1 VSLTAAK
8 CDALP
13 IRATCRN
20 LSVFKIAT
28 ESAESEL
35 TVGTHH
41 ANVCVGSNVPLRPL
55 VAVPITQHHAF
66 GSHTNTDR
74 NTNGNAYCY
83 SYWNS
88 NSNADT
94 ECYTDSDD
102 YSYGDA
108 DGYTKAYAHAKA
120 RTDAEAS
127 AVTAAETVSVLFR

>member
-41 ANVCVGSNVPLRPL
+41 ANVCVGSNAPLRPL

-66 GSHTNTDR
+66 ASHTNTDR

-94 ECYTDSDD
+94 ECNTDSD
-102 YSYGDA
+102 
-108 DGYTKAYAHAKA
+108 GYTDDYAKAHADAKA
-120 RTDAEAS
+120 RTDAKAS
-127 AVTAAETVSVLFR
+127 SVTAAETVSVLFR

>member
-41 ANVCVGSNVPLRPL
+41 ANVCVGSNAPLRPL

-66 GSHTNTDR
+66 ASHTNTDR

-94 ECYTDSDD
+94 ECYTDSD
-102 YSYGDA
+102 
-108 DGYTKAYAHAKA
+108 GYTDDYAKAHANAKA
-120 RTDAEAS
+120 RTDAKAS
-127 AVTAAETVSVLFR
+127 SVTAAETVSVLFR